1 MTSFFLVRHGETE
14 WNVERRIQGWADS
27 PLTSVGRAQAEIHGK
42 LLATLGIDRVLASP
56 LGRTKQTVAPI
67 VRETKVAAEYHA
79 RLREVCM
86 GEWSGR
92 TSREIQSCYAEQ
104 WQARLDDPEGYRPPN
119 GENRFDVSRRVAPLL
134 VELNDAPQ
142 HDQVVLVSHGI
153 TIRVLLELLLGYSD
167 ETTRTLRVP
176 NDLVYCVE
184 LGSANPAV
192 RHYVSG
198 EGPFEGLFISER

>member
-1 MTSFFLVRHGETE
+1 M
-14 WNVERRIQGWADS
+14 
-27 PLTSVGRAQAEIHGK
+27 
-42 LLATLGIDRVLASP
+42 
-56 LGRTKQTVAPI
+56 
-67 VRETKVAAEYHA
+67 AAEYDP

-92 TSREIQSCYAEQ
+92 TSQEIQSSYAEQ

-119 GENRFDVSRRVAPLL
+119 GENRFDVKRRVAPLL
-134 VELNDAPQ
+134 EELNNAP
-142 HDQVVLVSHGI
+142 HDQIVLVSHGI

-167 ETTRTLRVP
+167 ETTRSLSVP

-184 LGSANPAV
+184 LGSADPIV
-192 RHYVSG
+192 RHYLSG

>member
-14 WNVERRIQGWADS
+14 WNVERRIQGWSDS
-27 PLTSVGRAQAEIHGK
+27 PLTSVGRAQAEVHGR
-42 LLATLGIDRVLASP
+42 LLATHGVDRVLASP

-67 VRETKVAAEYHA
+67 VRETKVEAEYDP

-92 TSREIQSCYAEQ
+92 TSQEIQSSYAEQ

-119 GENRFDVSRRVAPLL
+119 GENRFDVKRRVAPLL
-134 VELNDAPQ
+134 EELNNAP
-142 HDQVVLVSHGI
+142 HDQIVLVSHGI

-167 ETTRTLRVP
+167 ETTRSLSVP

-184 LGSANPAV
+184 LGSADPIV
-192 RHYVSG
+192 RHYLSG

>member
-14 WNVERRIQGWADS
+14 WNVERRIQGWSDS
-27 PLTSVGRAQAEIHGK
+27 PLTPVGRAQAEVHGR
-42 LLATLGIDRVLASP
+42 LLATHGVDRVLASP

-67 VRETKVAAEYHA
+67 VRETKVAAEYDP

-92 TSREIQSCYAEQ
+92 TSQEIQSSYAEQ

-119 GENRFDVSRRVAPLL
+119 GENRFDVKRRVAPLL
-134 VELNDAPQ
+134 EELNNAP
-142 HDQVVLVSHGI
+142 HDQIVLVSHGI

-167 ETTRTLRVP
+167 ETTRSLSVP

-184 LGSANPAV
+184 LGSADPIV
-192 RHYVSG
+192 RHYLSG

>member
-14 WNVERRIQGWADS
+14 WNVERRIQGWSDS
-27 PLTSVGRAQAEIHGK
+27 PLTSVGRAQAEVHGR
-42 LLATLGIDRVLASP
+42 LLATHGVDRVLASP

-67 VRETKVAAEYHA
+67 VRETKVAAEYDP

-92 TSREIQSCYAEQ
+92 TSQEIQSSYAEQ

-119 GENRFDVSRRVAPLL
+119 GENRFDVKRRVAPLL
-134 VELNDAPQ
+134 EELNNAP
-142 HDQVVLVSHGI
+142 HDQIVLVSHGI
-153 TIRVLLELLLGYSD
+153 TIRVLLELLLGNSD
-167 ETTRTLRVP
+167 ETTRSLSVP

-184 LGSANPAV
+184 LGSADPIV
-192 RHYVSG
+192 RHYLSG

>member
-1 MTSFFLVRHGETE
+1 MTTFFLVRHGETE
-14 WNVERRIQGWADS
+14 WNVERRIQGWSDS
-27 PLTSVGRAQAEIHGK
+27 PLTPVGRAQAEVHGR
-42 LLATLGIDRVLASP
+42 LLATHGIDRVLASP

-67 VRETKVAAEYHA
+67 VRETKVAAEYDP

-92 TSREIQSCYAEQ
+92 TSQEIQSSYAEQ

-119 GENRFDVSRRVAPLL
+119 GENRFDVKRRVAPLL
-134 VELNDAPQ
+134 EELNNAP
-142 HDQVVLVSHGI
+142 HDQIVLVSHGI

-167 ETTRTLRVP
+167 ETTRSLSVP

-184 LGSANPAV
+184 LGSADPIV
-192 RHYVSG
+192 RHYLSG

>member
-14 WNVERRIQGWADS
+14 WNVERRIQGWSDS
-27 PLTSVGRAQAEIHGK
+27 PLTSVGRAQAEVHGR
-42 LLATLGIDRVLASP
+42 LLATHGIDRVLASP

-67 VRETKVAAEYHA
+67 VRETKVAAEYDP

-92 TSREIQSCYAEQ
+92 TSQEIQSSYAEQ

-119 GENRFDVSRRVAPLL
+119 GENRFDVKRRVAPLL
-134 VELNDAPQ
+134 EELNNAP

-167 ETTRTLRVP
+167 EETRSLSVP
-176 NDLVYCVE
+176 NDLVYRVE
-184 LGSANPAV
+184 LGSADPIV
-192 RHYVSG
+192 RHYLSG

>member
-1 MTSFFLVRHGETE
+1 MTTFFLVRHGETE
-14 WNVERRIQGWADS
+14 WNVERRIQGWSDS
-27 PLTSVGRAQAEIHGK
+27 PLTPVGRAQAEVHGR
-42 LLATLGIDRVLASP
+42 LLATHGIDRVLASP

-67 VRETKVAAEYHA
+67 VRETKVEAEYDP

-92 TSREIQSCYAEQ
+92 TSQEIQSSYAEQ

-119 GENRFDVSRRVAPLL
+119 GENRFDVKRRVAPLL
-134 VELNDAPQ
+134 EELNNAP
-142 HDQVVLVSHGI
+142 HDQIVLVSHGI

-167 ETTRTLRVP
+167 ETTRSLSVP

-184 LGSANPAV
+184 LGSADPIV
-192 RHYVSG
+192 RHYLSG

>member
-1 MTSFFLVRHGETE
+1 MTTFFLVRHGETE
-14 WNVERRIQGWADS
+14 WNVERRIQGWSDS
-27 PLTSVGRAQAEIHGK
+27 PLTPVGRAQAEVHGR
-42 LLATLGIDRVLASP
+42 LLATHGIDRVLASP

-67 VRETKVAAEYHA
+67 VRETKVEAAYDP
-79 RLREVCM
+79 RLREGCM

-92 TSREIQSCYAEQ
+92 PSQEIQSSYAEQ

-119 GENRFDVSRRVAPLL
+119 GENRFDVKRRVAPLL
-134 VELNDAPQ
+134 EELNNAP
-142 HDQVVLVSHGI
+142 HDQIVLVSHGI

-167 ETTRTLRVP
+167 ETTRSLSVP

-184 LGSANPAV
+184 LGSADPIV
-192 RHYVSG
+192 RHYLSG

>member
-14 WNVERRIQGWADS
+14 WNVERRIQGWSDS
-27 PLTSVGRAQAEIHGK
+27 PLTPVGRAQAEVHGR
-42 LLATLGIDRVLASP
+42 LLATHGIDRVLASP

-67 VRETKVAAEYHA
+67 VRETKVAAEYDP

-92 TSREIQSCYAEQ
+92 TSQEIQSSCAEQ

-119 GENRFDVSRRVAPLL
+119 GENRLDVKRRVAPLL
-134 VELNDAPQ
+134 EELNNAP
-142 HDQVVLVSHGI
+142 HDQIVLVSHGI

-167 ETTRTLRVP
+167 EETRSLSVP

-184 LGSANPAV
+184 LGSADPIV
-192 RHYVSG
+192 RHYLSG
-198 EGPFEGLFISER
+198 KGPFEGLFISER